1 MSNATRGYSG
11 GHEGLSATM
20 EWMSNLQQHVEY
32 KRSGESDSVYV
43 IYKVTHV
50 RLMAL
55 FVLS

>member
-1 MSNATRGYSG
+1 
-11 GHEGLSATM
+11 M